1 MNAKSKALLLPEE
14 KVRKAFEESYCI
26 IDVIKHLQ
34 LPLHSRSSKIVQL
47 LRDQYQIDTSH
58 FDLKKKQRK
67 HLRVTKLCPVCSHE
81 FETLSGG
88 RDAKTTCSHK
98 CSNTFFR
105 SGDQNGMRAAKLAG
119 LTDGTRVECYA
130 DICWRY
136 HQRECV
142 VCGERL
148 IVAVHHL
155 NEIHDDN
162 RPENLVPLCPTHH
175 QYWHSRHK
183 HLIEKTVLDYVEE
196 WKRKNDC

>member
-1 MNAKSKALLLPEE
+1 
-14 KVRKAFEESYCI
+14 
-26 IDVIKHLQ
+26 
-34 LPLHSRSSKIVQL
+34 
-47 LRDQYQIDTSH
+47 
-58 FDLKKKQRK
+58 
-67 HLRVTKLCPVCSHE
+67 
-81 FETLSGG
+81 
-88 RDAKTTCSHK
+88 
-98 CSNTFFR
+98 
-105 SGDQNGMRAAKLAG
+105 MRAAKLVG
-119 LTDGTRVECYA
+119 LADGTRAECYT

-183 HLIEKTVLDYVEE
+183 HLIEKVVLDYIEE
-196 WKRKNDC
+196 WKKNDC